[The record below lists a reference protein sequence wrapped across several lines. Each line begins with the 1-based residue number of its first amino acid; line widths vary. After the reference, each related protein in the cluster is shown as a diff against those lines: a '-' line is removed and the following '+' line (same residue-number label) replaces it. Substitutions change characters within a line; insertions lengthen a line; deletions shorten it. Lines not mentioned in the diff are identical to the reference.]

1 MERGNGAVRLM
12 KTTKYAHKR
21 EAMAL
26 LVALFACLFNSA
38 ARAADAT
45 TDPLAWP
52 PVTQDSRP
60 WSYWWWLGSAV
71 DKENLT
77 KELTRYRDAGWGG
90 VHIIPI
96 YGAKGWE
103 AKFIDYLSPK
113 WMEMLKHTVTEAQR
127 LGLGVD
133 MTTGTGWCFGGPNV
147 SEHDACAQ
155 AVTHDLRGG
164 RGREPEGEARP
175 QRHAGVGGILA

>member
-1 MERGNGAVRLM
+1 MLM
-12 KTTKYAHKR
+12 NTTKHDHNR

-26 LVALFACLFNSA
+26 AIVLFACLCGGA
-38 ARAADAT
+38 GVAADST

-52 PVTQDSRP
+52 PATKECRP

-103 AKFIDYLSPK
+103 DEVHRIPQPEVDGDARAHRDRGAAAGPGRGHDHRHGLVLRRA
-113 WMEMLKHTVTEAQR
+113 ERQR
-127 LGLGVD
+127 ARRLRP
-133 MTTGTGWCFGGPNV
+133 GGR
-147 SEHDACAQ
+147 E
-155 AVTHDLRGG
+155 DLRGG
-164 RGREPEGEARP
+164 RGRELERKARP
-175 QRHAGVGGILA
+175 QRDAGAGGLCGRWRNASS

>member
-1 MERGNGAVRLM
+1 M
-12 KTTKYAHKR
+12 TKCVHNR

-26 LVALFACLFNSA
+26 VFALLAGLFNSA
-38 ARAADAT
+38 ALAADAT
-45 TDPLAWP
+45 TDPLAWLP
-52 PVTQDSRP
+52 LTQDSRP

-90 VHIIPI
+90 VHIVPI

-103 AKFIDYLSPK
+103 GKFIDYLSPK
-113 WMEMLKHTVTEAQR
+113 WMEMLKHTVTEARR

-155 AVTHDLRGG
+155 AVTKTFEVGAGG
-164 RGREPEGEARP
+164 KLVEKLDREATCLLYTSPSPRD
-175 QRHAGVGGILA
+175 